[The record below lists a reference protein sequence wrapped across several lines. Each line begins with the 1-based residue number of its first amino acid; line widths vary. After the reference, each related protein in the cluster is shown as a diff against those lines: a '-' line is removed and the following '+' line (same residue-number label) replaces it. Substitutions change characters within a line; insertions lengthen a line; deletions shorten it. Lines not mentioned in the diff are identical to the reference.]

1 MQLDLVCNIF
11 CKIPIIHS
19 FILFIVLIRS
29 GWWPQDL
36 IIKSDKKRWESV
48 VWCNRHRH
56 HMAPWPCG
64 PGHQVQ
70 PMHNHIVY
78 YITHSNWER
87 FHQSLGTKPGLGY
100 NISGGIVWSISRSIG
115 YIMRNVI
122 LRHRIEKLNF
132 FTDHW

>member
-11 CKIPIIHS
+11 SKIPNIHS

-56 HMAPWPCG
+56 HMAPVCDVAMWSWSPGTANAQSYCVLYHTFQLGKISPELGNKTWPG
-64 PGHQVQ
+64 IQYQ
-70 PMHNHIVY
+70 WRYSMK
-78 YITHSNWER
+78 YIT
-87 FHQSLGTKPGLGY
+87 KY
-100 NISGGIVWSISRSIG
+100 
-115 YIMRNVI
+115 
-122 LRHRIEKLNF
+122 RIYHVVC
-132 FTDHW
+132 DMYVV